1 MRDISRDTPTGG
13 GANVPPSG
21 DQLTHQKV
29 NLRRNAAV
37 AAIDRKE
44 ASL

>member
-13 GANVPPSG
+13 GAKVPPSG

-37 AAIDRKE
+37 AAKDRKE
-44 ASL
+44 VSL